1 MAYCCSLTVCKVG
14 LQQKRQFV
22 EEFPPLVLQCQFKGG
37 RKTLPYNMLCCTY
50 WVKSSDFGVELFICF
65 EKYIQYR
72 YTQGRPSYGCSGC
85 NCTHSFPALPRIFTQ
100 KCTSFSAPPRSFIYM
115 CTHTIQST
123 WAPVGIPNTTVLMS
137 DY

>member
-1 MAYCCSLTVCKVG
+1 MRSLKHTSIAWFIICQEFKKKFMAYCCSLTVCKVG

-65 EKYIQYR
+65 EKYI
-72 YTQGRPSYGCSGC
+72 
-85 NCTHSFPALPRIFTQ
+85 
-100 KCTSFSAPPRSFIYM
+100 
-115 CTHTIQST
+115 
-123 WAPVGIPNTTVLMS
+123 
-137 DY
+137 